1 MSENKLTLES
11 RTVVGKRLATLRDQD
26 IIPSVVYGGQ
36 SEPILTQSIYN
47 ETEKV
52 VRSAGYHSPVDLDI
66 AGKSQMAIIKHIDLN
81 PRNRKIVNIEF
92 QAVSAD
98 EIVEATTPIVII
110 NFESSEASKLHLDLL
125 QVMEEIEVKAK
136 PSDLPKEITVD
147 AAKLAST
154 EDKLTVADLILPAGV
169 TLADKELAPTQA
181 VASVYD
187 AAAAAAAQEE
197 KDKSA
202 EAVDAADVPAENGA
216 KPEADASADGEQK

>member
-1 MSENKLTLES
+1 MSENKLTLAN
-11 RTVVGKRLATLRDQD
+11 RTIVGKKLAALRDQD

-36 SEPILTQSIYN
+36 SDPVLTQSVYN

-66 AGKSQMAIIKHIDLN
+66 AGKKQMAIIKHVDLN

-110 NFESSEASKLHLDLL
+110 NFEGSEASKLHLDLL

-136 PSDLPKEITVD
+136 PSDLPKEVAVD
-147 AAKLAST
+147 ASKLAST
-154 EDKLTVADLILPAGV
+154 EDKLTVADLILPEGV
-169 TLADKELAPTQA
+169 TLADKELSPSQA

-202 EAVDAADVPAENGA
+202 ETVDAADVPADNGA
-216 KPEADASADGEQK
+216 KPEADSDSASEE